1 MKTAIIDGFG
11 LLYRS
16 HYAFPMLTTS
26 TGLSSG
32 CVYGFIVA
40 LQSLKKKWPNF
51 HFIVAWD
58 SKPVRKKELYAAYK
72 ENRSSAP
79 LSNPLVDIRSI
90 LSCINVSQVHMQ
102 GEEADDVIASLV
114 DKSDDLVYVFSGD
127 KDLLQLVQDGKV
139 VVVRPKSGNREEKF
153 YDEEMVLKEFGVR
166 PDGIAA
172 YLAFRGDTVDN
183 IPGIPRVKSSLIS
196 NLVNKYKNPQNIFDN
211 IEKETLTPFQR
222 SGFIANMSQV
232 MINFQLTQ
240 LKRDLILELSNGS
253 ANEEYLQECLNKY
266 EIKAVKP
273 QTLIALFD
281 KESEFSNRKTIQV
294 VSLF

>member
-32 CVYGFIVA
+32 CVYGFMVT
-40 LQSLKKKWPNF
+40 LQSLKKRWPNF

-58 SKPVRKKELYAAYK
+58 SKPVRKKGLYAAYK

-79 LSNPLVDIRSI
+79 LSNPLADIRSI
-90 LSCINVSQVHMQ
+90 LYCFNISQVHMQ

-114 DKSDDLVYVFSGD
+114 ESSDDLVYVFSGD
-127 KDLLQLVQDGKV
+127 KDLLQLVRDGSV
-139 VVVRPKSGNREEKF
+139 VVVRPKSGNREERY
-153 YDEEMVLKEFGVR
+153 YDEEAVRKEFGVD
-166 PDGIAA
+166 PDGIAV

-196 NLVNKYKNPQNIFDN
+196 DLVNKYKDPESIYENMGQV
-211 IEKETLTPFQR
+211 TLTPFQK
-222 SGFIANMSQV
+222 SSFLSNMGQV
-232 MINFQLTQ
+232 MINYQLTQ
-240 LKRDLILELSNGS
+240 LKRDLILEISNGS
-253 ANEEYLQECLNKY
+253 PNEESLQELLNKY
-266 EIKAVKP
+266 EIKAIKP
-273 QTLIALFD
+273 QAIIALFD
-281 KESEFSNRKTIQV
+281 KESEFSNRKTLQV